1 MILYYDEFFK
11 LKEIINDKELYQ
23 GNNNVDSIY
32 VYVENHEDL
41 YGNASIQYELYGD
54 SFNPEYSKTYL
65 NDGFIDNFE
74 IPFSKKRDLKYFNYG
89 RTYRVIEFKIPN
101 GDNGSENILE
111 NSGLVKATIR
121 LTTETSVQSLSMFTF
136 NVNEGVVS
144 NSKNI
149 TESQF
154 DYLLKILE
162 KPKIYLHTLYG
173 KNYDDYHTIYVVS
186 TDSTPLN
193 PETWN
198 GGLPKP
204 MIFIGAKTVMNNS
217 GEILPVGITKQ
228 SSNKWIFNTI
238 QRNNLTNYTIGIM
251 EMDTLISDTVVEL

>member
-1 MILYYDEFFK
+1 MILYYDKFYK
-11 LKEIINDKELYQ
+11 LKEEINDKDFNKGNDNVNFIYVYIEDNEDNYTNFVIQYEMFSESDNPLVSKTYYYDEIINDFQ
-23 GNNNVDSIY
+23 
-32 VYVENHEDL
+32 
-41 YGNASIQYELYGD
+41 
-54 SFNPEYSKTYL
+54 
-65 NDGFIDNFE
+65 
-74 IPFSKKRDLKYFNYG
+74 IPFSTERDLKYFNYG
-89 RTYRVIEFKIPN
+89 TKYKVIKFKVPN
-101 GDNGSENILE
+101 GDDGSENILE
-111 NSGLVKATIR
+111 NNGVVKATIR
-121 LTTETSVQSLSMFTF
+121 LINVDSIQSLGIFTF
-136 NVNEGVVS
+136 CVKEGIVS
-144 NSKNI
+144 NAKNI

-154 DYLLKILE
+154 DYLLKILG

-204 MIFIGAKTVMNNS
+204 MIFIGAKTVMNDS

-251 EMDTLISDTVVEL
+251 EMDILISDTVVEL